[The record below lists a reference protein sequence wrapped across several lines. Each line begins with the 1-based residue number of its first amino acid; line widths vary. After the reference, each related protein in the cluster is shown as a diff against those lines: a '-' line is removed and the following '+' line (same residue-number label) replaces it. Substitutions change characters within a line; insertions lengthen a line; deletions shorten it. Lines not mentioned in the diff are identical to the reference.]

1 MIPISLITVNYNHSD
16 LTIDLIRSLEG
27 LEDKRFELIVVDN
40 GSQQPFE
47 FDGEI
52 SFDLTIVHSKRNLG
66 FAGGNELG
74 MKKAR
79 GEYFFLINNDT
90 EVHQS
95 FVEPIVQCFS
105 SRPNLG
111 MLSVLLRFY
120 DTRLIQFA
128 GATPLSKLTLRNQS
142 YGWGEKDATPF
153 TGYREVGNIHGAA
166 LIVPQKLYKKLG
178 GMWQPFFLYYE
189 EYDWCAK
196 FKEAGYEIGFLG
208 DVEILHKESASV
220 GQRSPLKIEYMF
232 RNRILFARRRNS
244 SLKYISV
251 LYLLSFV
258 LLRDTLKHLFKGKFT
273 LLVPLYKG
281 AIRGVFNAAE

>member
-1 MIPISLITVNYNHSD
+1 M
-16 LTIDLIRSLEG
+16 
-27 LEDKRFELIVVDN
+27 
-40 GSQQPFE
+40 
-47 FDGEI
+47 
-52 SFDLTIVHSKRNLG
+52 
-66 FAGGNELG
+66 
-74 MKKAR
+74 
-79 GEYFFLINNDT
+79 
-90 EVHQS
+90 
-95 FVEPIVQCFS
+95 
-105 SRPNLG
+105 
-111 MLSVLLRFY
+111 
-120 DTRLIQFA
+120 
-128 GATPLSKLTLRNQS
+128 
-142 YGWGEKDATPF
+142 DATPF
-153 TGYREVGNIHGAA
+153 KGYRQVGNIHGAA

-220 GQRSPLKIEYMF
+220 GQWSPLKIEYMF

-258 LLRDTLKHLFKGKFT
+258 LLRDTLEHLFRGKFT
-273 LLVPLYKG
+273 LILPLYKG